1 MPSLGADMDAGK
13 LVEWL
18 VKPGDHVKRGDI
30 VAVVETEKAEIEVE
44 IFTDGVVL
52 ELTVPEGQSVPIGSV
67 LAKIGADGEVP
78 PVAEAVV
85 APEAVAPVVEAVV
98 APEEPHVEKGPH
110 VSPVVRRV
118 AERLGVDLASV
129 PGTGRGGS
137 ITRADVERAATP
149 TPLAPE
155 PVAASGRIRVS
166 PLAASRAQELG
177 VDLSTVTAT
186 GAQGAITRTDV
197 ERAAGERNGKREV
210 VTPAPAEAPPERAK
224 RTAAWTPERQL
235 AMRDAIANL
244 MARSKREVPH
254 YYLGTHIDMSC
265 ALGWLQ
271 QANEGRAAAERLLP
285 ATLLMKAAALAVH
298 EVPEMNGFWTDG
310 AFVAG
315 DGVHLG
321 VAISL
326 RQGGLIAPC
335 IHDADAM
342 TLDELMVAM
351 RDLIRRA
358 RAGQLRS
365 SEMSDS
371 TITVSNM
378 GDQGV
383 ETVYGVIYPPQV
395 ALVGFGRIVARAW
408 AEGTLLGVRQTV
420 HATLSGDHRASDGH
434 RGGLF
439 LAEIDRLLQ
448 EPEAL

>member
-1 MPSLGADMDAGK
+1 MADFLMPSLGADMEAGK

-67 LAKIGADGEVP
+67 LAKIGADGEV
-78 PVAEAVV
+78 
-85 APEAVAPVVEAVV
+85 APVVEPVV
-98 APEEPHVEKGPH
+98 APAEPHVEKGQH

-137 ITRADVERAATP
+137 ITRADVERAAKP
-149 TPLAPE
+149 PPSAPE
-155 PVAASGRIRVS
+155 PAVPSGRIRVS

-197 ERAAGERNGKREV
+197 ERAAGERNGKRQV
-210 VTPAPAEAPPERAK
+210 VTTAPTEAPERAK
-224 RTAAWTPERQL
+224 RAAVWTPERQL

-244 MARSKREVPH
+244 MARSKREIPH
-254 YYLGTHIDMSC
+254 YYLGTHVDMSS
-265 ALGWLQ
+265 ALEWLQ

-298 EVPEMNGFWTDG
+298 AVPEMNGFWTDD

-378 GDQGV
+378 
-383 ETVYGVIYPPQV
+383 
-395 ALVGFGRIVARAW
+395 
-408 AEGTLLGVRQTV
+408 
-420 HATLSGDHRASDGH
+420 
-434 RGGLF
+434 
-439 LAEIDRLLQ
+439 
-448 EPEAL
+448 

>member
-1 MPSLGADMDAGK
+1 MADFLMPSLGADMEAGK

-67 LAKIGADGEVP
+67 LAKIGADGEVA
-78 PVAEAVV
+78 PVVEPVV
-85 APEAVAPVVEAVV
+85 AAEPAAAAESVAPVVEPVV
-98 APEEPHVEKGPH
+98 APAEPHVEKGQH

-137 ITRADVERAATP
+137 ITRADVERAAKP
-149 TPLAPE
+149 PPSAPE
-155 PVAASGRIRVS
+155 PAVPSGRIRVS

-197 ERAAGERNGKREV
+197 ERAAGERNGKRQV
-210 VTPAPAEAPPERAK
+210 VTTAPTEAPERAK
-224 RTAAWTPERQL
+224 RAAVWTPERQL

-244 MARSKREVPH
+244 MARSKREIPH
-254 YYLGTHIDMSC
+254 YYLGTHVDMSS
-265 ALGWLQ
+265 ALEWLQ

-298 EVPEMNGFWTDG
+298 AVPEMNGFWTDD

-371 TITVSNM
+371 TIT
-378 GDQGV
+378 
-383 ETVYGVIYPPQV
+383 
-395 ALVGFGRIVARAW
+395 
-408 AEGTLLGVRQTV
+408 
-420 HATLSGDHRASDGH
+420 
-434 RGGLF
+434 
-439 LAEIDRLLQ
+439 
-448 EPEAL
+448 